1 MMWCNHG
8 LYTNT
13 TYHLFKKVTLCHTC
27 HWSISNHMWPFSRSP
42 IGHFT
47 YPFGL
52 NFPTPTPGFFSTVIP
67 PSRLHL
73 RIVSS
78 WEVQWRSL
86 EDVDLWKVSRLTKG
100 GPTRRRWRVGSPM
113 FKSINRK
120 QGEGWNND
128 EIQDGL
134 RWTKLMNT
142 VSLGKVFNKSE
153 CYVNQNYWNVYIER
167 SQPKNGS
174 PVAGRFDVTHHILS
188 NQAIWH
194 DFVVVVVQG
203 LTKIIGTT
211 IPERFPIL
219 YSPVLWESILGCHPR
234 GQKWKSNVW
243 SWRELYQHKDMMFCM
258 KNYRLLSKVT
268 SIVCESTN
276 LKTKQQ
282 IEATN

>member
-1 MMWCNHG
+1 MPHVS
-8 LYTNT
+8 LKY
-13 TYHLFKKVTLCHTC
+13 FKPYVAFFQVT
-27 HWSISNHMWPFSRSP
+27 HWS
-42 IGHFT
+42 
-47 YPFGL
+47 
-52 NFPTPTPGFFSTVIP
+52 
-67 PSRLHL
+67 LHL
-73 RIVSS
+73 SFRPELSHTH
-78 WEVQWRSL
+78 
-86 EDVDLWKVSRLTKG
+86 SRVFF
-100 GPTRRRWRVGSPM
+100 RRWFPRVVSTCGLFPHEKSSGEALKTWICERWAASPKVDPPVVGGGLVLPCLKD

-188 NQAIWH
+188 NHQAIWH

-282 IEATN
+282 IGTKKIK